1 LLSWPYYLPL
11 QREAE
16 EMGVLPVNFNF
27 VSGIAAI
34 HSQTDRSQVNSYRET
49 LENLRD
55 CLYVV
60 AQTESADSLPRSFIL
75 ARILIVDDRESM
87 RGALKTFVALNPDW
101 TVCGEAADATE
112 ATAKATELRPDLII
126 MDYKMPGSD
135 GLVAADGIFR
145 VLPDIPIV
153 MLTLFK
159 TSELEQAANL
169 MGIRYVVG
177 KEEGVP
183 TLLSAIENE
192 LSRSAPQL
200 AGGPS

>member
-1 LLSWPYYLPL
+1 
-11 QREAE
+11 
-16 EMGVLPVNFNF
+16 
-27 VSGIAAI
+27 
-34 HSQTDRSQVNSYRET
+34 
-49 LENLRD
+49 
-55 CLYVV
+55 
-60 AQTESADSLPRSFIL
+60 L

-87 RGALKTFVALNPDW
+87 RGALKTFVALNPEW
-101 TVCGEAADATE
+101 TVCGEAGDADE
-112 ATAKATELRPDLII
+112 ATARATELRPDLII

-135 GLVAADGIFR
+135 GLTAADGIFR
-145 VLPDIPIV
+145 ALPNIPIV

-159 TSELEQAANL
+159 TDELEHAANL

-200 AGGPS
+200 AGGPSRTGLRRQSTEAQ